1 MAKNKFLRTC
11 ICCNETK
18 HKDELY
24 RFTVIKGEVVLD
36 FYKKLEGRGFYVCKN
51 SECLKKLNKKVIE
64 KNMKRE
70 INEFNKEKILK
81 SLKNMLRS
89 SIINL
94 VKICNKSGKAI
105 ASTNRVLNL
114 NDRIHLLIIAE
125 DISKNTFNKL
135 QLLIDRIPS
144 ITEIFKKDELGNIF
158 SKQEVS
164 VVAITDKTFAE
175 KLKNLYTEYLGV

>member
-1 MAKNKFLRTC
+1 MAKSKYLRTC
-11 ICCNETK
+11 ICCNEIK

-24 RFTVIKGEVVLD
+24 RFTLIKGEVVLD

-51 SECLKKLNKKVIE
+51 GDCLKKLNKKLIE
-64 KNMKRE
+64 KSMKRK
-70 INEFNKEKILK
+70 ISEFDKEKILK
-81 SLKNMLRS
+81 SLKKMLRA

-114 NDRIHLLIIAE
+114 NDRIFLLIIAE
-125 DISKNTFNKL
+125 DISKNTLNKL
-135 QLLIDRIPS
+135 QVLIDKIPS
-144 ITEIFKKDELGNIF
+144 ITKIFKKEELGNIF